1 MKSGQIYFANVIPGG
16 ISHHM
21 HHQAARLNELNLNV
35 LRGCVYDPAHQGCFC
50 SYALILLQ
58 LFAMTLSFSLIQKL
72 KRLFLLDLISIKVLY
87 TT

>member
-1 MKSGQIYFANVIPGG
+1 MKSGQIYFAYVIPGG

-21 HHQAARLNELNLNV
+21 HHQAASLNELNLNV
-35 LRGCVYDPAHQGCFC
+35 LRGCVYDPALQGCFC

-58 LFAMTLSFSLIQKL
+58 LFAMTFSLIQKL